1 MGAGRGV
8 FVSASLCALVLT
20 AAAELQR
27 DPARLQARG
36 GPLMLFAA
44 WATLSLLA
52 RVWFGLLSLAQQQG
66 FLDPRR
72 LRPFPVSERL
82 VSAINLMALLFDPV
96 WLLLYPPPFCIA
108 FAVARLPGAPAAASM
123 LGAGGLGVGGPAGLR
138 PLGAGLPRAF
148 RA

>member
-1 MGAGRGV
+1 MGAGMGA
-8 FVSASLCALVLT
+8 FSSAPLGALALT

-82 VSAINLMALLFDPV
+82 VSALNLMALLFDPG
-96 WLLLYPPPFCIA
+96 WLLLYPPLFCLPF
-108 FAVARLPGAPAAASM
+108 
-123 LGAGGLGVGGPAGLR
+123 AGGRLAGPPPPGSVAAG
-138 PLGAGLPRAF
+138 
-148 RA
+148 